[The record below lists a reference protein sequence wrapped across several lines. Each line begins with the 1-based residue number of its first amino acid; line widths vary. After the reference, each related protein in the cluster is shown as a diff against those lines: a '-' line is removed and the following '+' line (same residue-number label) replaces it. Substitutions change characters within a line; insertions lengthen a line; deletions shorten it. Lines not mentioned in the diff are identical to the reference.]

1 MSPQATGA
9 HVGTADPPRGGA
21 GGDAY
26 HHETEIAGNVAG
38 YFCFVEMGGLEPPSK
53 QTTTKL
59 STCLF
64 CLWLSETGCRQT
76 GYPNLIL

>member
-26 HHETEIAGNVAG
+26 LHETEIAGNVAG
-38 YFCFVEMGGLEPPSK
+38 Y
-53 QTTTKL
+53 
-59 STCLF
+59 LF
-64 CLWLSETGCRQT
+64 RGDGRSAFIPVSL
-76 GYPNLIL
+76 